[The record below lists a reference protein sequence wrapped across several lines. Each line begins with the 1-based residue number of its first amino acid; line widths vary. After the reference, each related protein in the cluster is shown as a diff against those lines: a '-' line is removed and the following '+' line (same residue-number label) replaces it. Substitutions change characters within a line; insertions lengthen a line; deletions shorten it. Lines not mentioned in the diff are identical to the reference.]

1 MKQNKEIKKQ
11 KNKNKNMQKRKKRK
25 QFLFKRLKNNWNR
38 KD

>member
-25 QFLFKRLKNNWNR
+25 QFPFKRLKNNWNR